1 MLPWF
6 LNPSILILC
15 SLLQSSISISHSPL
29 SEDLAL
35 VVAGGDGQ
43 GLEVE
48 VRVLFVER
56 FDPVQI
62 THFHFHRQ
70 FLLKKG
76 LDTDHKLRPA
86 QLAKYG

>member
-1 MLPWF
+1 MLPFALF

-15 SLLQSSISISHSPL
+15 SLLPSSISISHSPL

-35 VVAGGDGQ
+35 VVAGDDGQ

-56 FDPVQI
+56 F